1 MRRQAISSW
10 NCSKESFCGKIF
22 EKKSLD
28 KIGVARMHIES
39 YLGRNELFMG
49 LGLQTIERIAKDF
62 RHFNVKAGDTI
73 IAEGSHGDT
82 YYLIATGE
90 ATVLKGSGVGQ
101 RELQRLGPGDGFGEM
116 SLVADE
122 PRSATVRAVSDVEL
136 LCLDREH
143 FLVLMEEEE
152 RFAQRILRLLS
163 QRLRQ
168 TNQVATLD
176 LLRAHQGLIISLA
189 QLAES
194 RDSDTGAHLYRV
206 RDHCTLLAKLLSEDK
221 RFKDQMSPDFIEA
234 IYYVSPLH
242 DIGKVSVPDAILLK
256 QGKLTAE
263 EFEVIKTH
271 TLVGGRALE
280 TVLQYCDLQMFR
292 IAKDIVLSHHERY
305 DGKGYPSG
313 MKGEEIPLAARI
325 MGIADYY
332 DALRSKRVYKDAF
345 TAKETLHNLR
355 EESGKRF
362 DPAIVDVMI
371 AHIQMFENIHDQY
384 GDADKHSQNSA
395 SISNGW

>member
-1 MRRQAISSW
+1 
-10 NCSKESFCGKIF
+10 
-22 EKKSLD
+22 
-28 KIGVARMHIES
+28 MHIES

-49 LGLQTIERIAKDF
+49 LGLQTIERIAKQF
-62 RHFNVKAGDTI
+62 RMITVKAGESI
-73 IAEGSHGDT
+73 ITEGARGET

-116 SLVADE
+116 ALVADE
-122 PRSATVRAVSDVEL
+122 PRSATVKAVSDVEL

-143 FLVLMEEEE
+143 FVVLMDEEE

-168 TNQVATLD
+168 ANQVATLD

-189 QLAES
+189 ELAES

-206 RDHCTLLAKLLSEDK
+206 RDHCTLLAKLMAQDE
-221 RFKDQMSPDFIEA
+221 RFKGHISPDFIEA
-234 IYYVSPLH
+234 VYYVSPLH
-242 DIGKVSVPDAILLK
+242 DIGKVSIPDAILLK
-256 QGKLTAE
+256 QGKLTPE

-271 TLVGGRALE
+271 TMAGGRALE

-292 IAKDIVLSHHERY
+292 IARDIVLSHHERY
-305 DGKGYPSG
+305 DGNGYPNG
-313 MKGEEIPLAARI
+313 IQGAAIPLAARI
-325 MGIADYY
+325 MGIADHY

-345 TAKETLHNLR
+345 TAREAIDNIR

-362 DPAIVDVMI
+362 DPDIVDIML
-371 AHIQMFENIHDQY
+371 AHIRLFEDIHEQY
-384 GDADKHSQNSA
+384 TEMDSVPDKHA
-395 SISNGW
+395 GFL